1 MVNTGT
7 EEEIAASVGAHRDL
21 GGGYDDAIA
30 AGLVERIGAEVD
42 RRVDE
47 RMSLYQRDA
56 QSAADGAGSRDARRA
71 AHPGSPVAWQQTF
84 LAFGSM
90 VIGAITSGVSLGH
103 GESWP
108 ILFIWFAIVV
118 INLAI
123 FRVGP
128 FRPDRPGRLLE
139 RAEVGE
145 QAALRGDSVPLQAAV
160 AGLARVTRINPAEA
174 EGHPA

>member
-1 MVNTGT
+1 MVNMGT
-7 EEEIAASVGAHRDL
+7 DQEIAASVGAHRDL

-47 RMSLYQRDA
+47 RLSLHQGVG
-56 QSAADGAGSRDARRA
+56 QSAADGAGSRDARHRPA
-71 AHPGSPVAWQQTF
+71 AHPGSPVGWQQPF

-103 GESWP
+103 EAGTWP
-108 ILFIWFAIVV
+108 ILFIWCAIVV

-123 FRVGP
+123 FRAGP
-128 FRPDRPGRLLE
+128 FRPDRPGR
-139 RAEVGE
+139 RFP
-145 QAALRGDSVPLQAAV
+145 D
-160 AGLARVTRINPAEA
+160 
-174 EGHPA
+174 